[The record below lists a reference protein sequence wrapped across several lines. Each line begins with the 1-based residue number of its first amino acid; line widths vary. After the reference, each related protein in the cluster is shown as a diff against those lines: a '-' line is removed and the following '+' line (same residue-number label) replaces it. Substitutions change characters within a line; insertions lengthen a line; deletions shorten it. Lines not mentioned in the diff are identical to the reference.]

1 MAISIYLFAKASVT
15 RSLWFRFCPRRNPH
29 IFDRWQCI
37 HADSGIST
45 FSAPSVLQ
53 AASRNAWGM
62 QKLATAEV
70 ISLKVKGPFVGII
83 LRLLTF
89 IVL

>member
-1 MAISIYLFAKASVT
+1 MYTRRLWHFDLFSPV
-15 RSLWFRFCPRRNPH
+15 C
-29 IFDRWQCI
+29 
-37 HADSGIST
+37 
-45 FSAPSVLQ
+45 LQ